1 MSQLQNKRAL
11 VTGGGNGIGQ
21 ETCKLLAE
29 NGARVAVADLN
40 IEAAEDTVHQ
50 IEESGGE
57 AIAITMDV
65 SEPDQVVAM
74 TADMVKAFGGIDI
87 LFGSAGGG
95 SAKDGP
101 VTELDLDEFWRTIRV
116 DLFGTI
122 LCCRNVIPEMVRAG
136 GGSIINM
143 SSLRAI
149 IGTEGQDAYTSS
161 KGAIISL
168 TRAMAVTWAKHNIRV
183 NALAPGMIMTDRI
196 KDFIPPDHP
205 ICQKMLL
212 GTGEPWDVAHLVL
225 YLASDASRLMT
236 GNIIPLDGGASIY

>member
-1 MSQLQNKRAL
+1 MSQLKNKRAL
-11 VTGGGNGIGQ
+11 VPGGGNGIGRA
-21 ETCKLLAE
+21 TCKLLAG
-29 NGARVAVADLN
+29 NGARVAVADFKV
-40 IEAAEDTVHQ
+40 EAAEKTVRQ
-50 IEESGGE
+50 IEEAGGE
-57 AIAITMDV
+57 AIALRVDV
-65 SEPDQVVAM
+65 TDEEQVAAMVAD
-74 TADMVKAFGGIDI
+74 AVKAFGGIDV
-87 LFGSAGGG
+87 LYSSAGGG

-122 LCCRNVIPEMVRAG
+122 LCCRHVIPEMVKSG
-136 GGSIINM
+136 GGSIITM

-149 IGTEGQDAYTSS
+149 LGTEGQDAYTAS

-212 GTGEPWDVAHLVL
+212 GTGEPEDVAGLIV

-236 GNIIPLDGGASIY
+236 GNIIPLDGGASMY

>member
-11 VTGGGNGIGQ
+11 VAGGGNGIGQ
-21 ETCKLLAE
+21 ATSILLAE
-29 NGARVAVADLN
+29 NGARVAVADFK
-40 IEAAEDTVHQ
+40 IEAAEDTVRQ
-50 IEESGGE
+50 IEQAGGE
-57 AIAITMDV
+57 AVALSVDV
-65 SEPDQVVAM
+65 SEPDQVAAM
-74 TADMVKAFGGIDI
+74 TADVVKAFGGIDI
-87 LFGSAGGG
+87 LFNSAGGG

-122 LCCRNVIPEMVRAG
+122 LCCRNVIPEMVKSG

-149 IGTEGQDAYTSS
+149 LGTEGQDAYTSS

-168 TRAMAVTWAKHNIRV
+168 TRAMAVTWAKHKIRV

-205 ICQKMLL
+205 ICQKMML
-212 GTGEPWDVAHLVL
+212 GTGEPQDVAHLVL
-225 YLASDASRLMT
+225 YLAGDASRLMT